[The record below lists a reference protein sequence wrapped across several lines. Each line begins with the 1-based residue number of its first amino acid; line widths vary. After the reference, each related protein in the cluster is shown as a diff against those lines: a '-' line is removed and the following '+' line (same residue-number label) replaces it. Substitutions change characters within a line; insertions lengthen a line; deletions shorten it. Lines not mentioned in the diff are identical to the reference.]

1 MESSHKPHNSLRAL
15 AVMIVA
21 SLGIHGALY
30 ASVSRERPPDKR
42 VETME
47 FEVVRPPPPPP
58 KRVEPEPPPKA
69 PEPQPIKAPA
79 KIARASPPPTPAPP
93 PPPNS
98 PAPQSPTADA
108 KPPVIKVGI
117 SLSSTAPGGGFAV
130 GVGNTLYGKVD
141 GKAADPDEVRPY
153 AAPAPKP
160 ALYVPPTR
168 VSALPRLLEQ
178 PKLAYTDEARRAE
191 IEGQVI
197 LLLKIDSTGRVTAVK
212 VLTGLGYGLDSVAE
226 QAAYRFKFAPATLDD
241 EAVSTE
247 LRFTYSFLLE

>member
-1 MESSHKPHNSLRAL
+1 MESSRKPHDRLRAL
-15 AVMIVA
+15 AVMVVA

-30 ASVSRERPPDKR
+30 ASVSRERPTEKR

-58 KRVEPEPPPKA
+58 KPVEPEPPKA
-69 PEPQPIKAPA
+69 PEPQPIKAPV
-79 KIARASPPPTPAPP
+79 KIARSAPPPPTPVPP

-117 SLSSTAPGGGFAV
+117 SLSSTAAGGGFAV

-141 GKAADPDEVRPY
+141 DKAADPNEVKPY
-153 AAPAPKP
+153 AAPALKP

-168 VSALPRLLEQ
+168 VSTLPRLLEQ

-191 IEGQVI
+191 IEGQVV

-247 LRFTYSFLLE
+247 LRFIYSFLLE